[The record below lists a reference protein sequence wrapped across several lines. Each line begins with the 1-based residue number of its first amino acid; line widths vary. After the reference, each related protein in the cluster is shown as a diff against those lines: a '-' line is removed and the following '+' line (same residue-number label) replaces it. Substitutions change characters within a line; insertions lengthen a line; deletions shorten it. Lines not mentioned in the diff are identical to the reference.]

1 MDVTI
6 SDTTHLHANYMVV
19 KYVHTIQYKPT
30 NTSVIVLLKLIAPSA
45 VTGVG
50 AWCVETDMATG
61 VGCWGTLVDVWR
73 DSVGGGSGRGQVRGG
88 MGQVWCGRTKE
99 EVRE

>member
-1 MDVTI
+1 MDVTTN
-6 SDTTHLHANYMVV
+6 DTTHLHANHHGCEV
-19 KYVHTIQYKPT
+19 QYNTTPT
-30 NTSVIVLLKLIAPSA
+30 DTSVIVLLKLIAPSA

-73 DSVGGGSGRGQVRGG
+73 VSVGGGSGRGQVRGG
-88 MGQVWCGRTKE
+88 MGQVWGGRTKE
-99 EVRE
+99 EVRA